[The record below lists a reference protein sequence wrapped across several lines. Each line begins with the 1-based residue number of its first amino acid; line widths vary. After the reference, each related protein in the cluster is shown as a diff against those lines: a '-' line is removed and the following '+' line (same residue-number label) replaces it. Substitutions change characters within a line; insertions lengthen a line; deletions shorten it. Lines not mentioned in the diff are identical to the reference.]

1 MNSETLIPS
10 EQVVCVDLSGGEGVL
25 VDLNSKKYF
34 QLNETAMLVWRS
46 LEQKRAPEEIVGELT
61 KAYDVTPEHAA
72 ESVAR
77 LLREF
82 KSRKIVRPS

>member
-25 VDLNSKKYF
+25 VGLNAKQYF
-34 QLNETAMLVWRS
+34 QLNETAMLVWRVRES
-46 LEQKRAPEEIVGELT
+46 LRAPEESVGALP
-61 KAYDVTPEHAA
+61 AADDVTPEHAA
-72 ESVAR
+72 ARVAR

-82 KSRKIVRPS
+82 QSRKIVRPS